1 MADHPRAGLRRL
13 KDAAAA
19 GELDAFCERHGILVM
34 SVFGSTAQGAEDPRD
49 LDVAV
54 RLEDDARLLDVLEAL
69 VALTGV
75 ERLDVLD
82 LNRAGVVARE
92 RALVGSI
99 ALYER
104 EPGMFERAAVA
115 AMVERMDTDWLR
127 RLDLELMA
135 P

>member
-1 MADHPRAGLRRL
+1 
-13 KDAAAA
+13 
-19 GELDAFCERHGILVM
+19 
-34 SVFGSTAQGAEDPRD
+34 VFGSTAQGAEDPRD